1 MTRIEAHQGAKL
13 SVAQWVRW
21 IRDCAASANSTQHQP
36 SYNYEVRSLV
46 QDAMP
51 ELSAAEE
58 WLLELHVGLFL
69 LRKHWTYSYT
79 GYYVNIARTETMN
92 DILRQLAL
100 GLPTETIDSPWALLQ
115 DTVAYI
121 RQTAMH
127 EKALASVYLDVYA
140 ELWIR
145 FLAPS
150 ADSPG
155 RFEEELTRL
164 ENEESRGNGGDVAEP
179 DAENGQM
186 VADLEGFESIA
197 AVEDVG
203 TARGTAGLSGS
214 GSPKRSLLFLTGA
227 RAWMYY
233 WLGEDRQ
240 AWQQLELAAQE
251 QLKPAQVLRFLNVL
265 EEAEDWSRLEA
276 WMSGCATDRL
286 GRQYNSIQ
294 AYGSYWDIVVEHL
307 PEAEERMWEAIGSLL
322 PFSRGLYE
330 KRLLRYGR
338 WRLWIDYQ
346 ISIGEDPLDF
356 RVRDLQPIEK
366 GDPETLLPWYH
377 QSVERHILLRN
388 RDGYKRA
395 VKLLKRLAKLYK
407 RLKREPR
414 WEAYVDDIA
423 KQYSRLRAFQEE
435 LRKGKL
441 IP

>member
-1 MTRIEAHQGAKL
+1 MTRIEAHQGSKQ
-13 SVAQWVRW
+13 SVAQWLRW

-46 QDAMP
+46 QDAKP
-51 ELSAAEE
+51 ELSAEQE

-69 LRKHWTYSYT
+69 LRKHWTYGYT

-100 GLPTETIDSPWALLQ
+100 GLPTETIDSPWELLQ

-121 RQTAMH
+121 RQTALH
-127 EKALASVYLDVYA
+127 EKALASVYLDVYV

-145 FLAPS
+145 FLAPG
-150 ADSPG
+150 AHSPR

-164 ENEESRGNGGDVAEP
+164 EEEASRGDGGDIAEP
-179 DAENGQM
+179 DAANEQM
-186 VADLEGFESIA
+186 VAELEGVESIV
-197 AVEDVG
+197 AVEGVG
-203 TARGTAGLSGS
+203 AARGAATPAGSRS
-214 GSPKRSLLFLTGA
+214 HKRSLLFLAGA

-240 AWQQLELAAQE
+240 AWQQLEHAAQE

-276 WMSGCATDRL
+276 WMSECATDRL
-286 GRQYNSIQ
+286 GGQYGNLR
-294 AYGSYWDIVVEHL
+294 AYGGYWDIVVEQR
-307 PEAEERMWEAIGSLL
+307 PEAEGRMWEAITSLL
-322 PFSRGLYE
+322 PLSRNLYVE
-330 KRLLRYGR
+330 RLLRYGR

-346 ISIGEDPLDF
+346 ISMGEDPLDF
-356 RVRDLQPIEK
+356 RARDLQPIEK
-366 GDPETLLPWYH
+366 GDPEAPLPWYH

-407 RLKREPR
+407 KLKREPR
-414 WEAYVDDIA
+414 WEAYVDGIA